1 MNACAL
7 EVLHDTRDEDVVA
20 VADGIDLDFAAHHV
34 LIDQNRVLN
43 LVAGDNLHEL
53 ADIGLLV
60 GNLHAL
66 TAQNVGRTNENRIAK
81 LVSRLDSLLLGH
93 NRVACR
99 TRDAALFEDNVELF
113 TVLSGVDRPCRR
125 AEDRNTELLKV
136 SRKVDGGLT
145 AELYDSVIRLLP
157 ASITPV

>member
-20 VADGIDLDFAAHHV
+20 VTDGIDLDLAAHHV
-34 LIDQNRVLN
+34 LIDQNWVLN

-81 LVSRLDSLLLGH
+81 LVQPPS
-93 NRVACR
+93 
-99 TRDAALFEDNVELF
+99 
-113 TVLSGVDRPCRR
+113 
-125 AEDRNTELLKV
+125 
-136 SRKVDGGLT
+136 T
-145 AELYDSVIRLLP
+145 ASSSVITVWP
-157 ASITPV
+157 AGRGIPHFRG